1 MGNQRPFIAA
11 AAAAAGLAALYRG
24 HVKRWMYRWGATDGE
39 VIATLPGD
47 EWVTPGAPRTT
58 RAITID
64 APREAVWPWLAQ
76 IGEDRGGFYSY
87 SLLERVVG
95 AHVNNTN
102 TNTIHQEWQDLHVGD
117 AIWLARRHG
126 ERSRQMVA
134 AMEPNS
140 RLLLM
145 APDDYAR
152 VQNGQ
157 KASGAWGFYLTG
169 QSGRT
174 RLLVRGSGGV
184 VGRIWFDVPHFV
196 MEQKMM
202 RGICERAQRS
212 WRPGVITMAHNLFD
226 RVDAQAVRPS
236 PL

>member
-1 MGNQRPFIAA
+1 MA
-11 AAAAAGLAALYRG
+11 
-24 HVKRWMYRWGATDGE
+24 
-39 VIATLPGD
+39 
-47 EWVTPGAPRTT
+47 
-58 RAITID
+58 
-64 APREAVWPWLAQ
+64 
-76 IGEDRGGFYSY
+76 
-87 SLLERVVG
+87 G
-95 AHVNNTN
+95 AHIHNTN

-117 AIWLARRHG
+117 AIWLARRYG
-126 ERSRQMVA
+126 ERARQMVA

-145 APDDYAR
+145 ASDDYVR

-157 KASGAWGFYLTG
+157 KASGAWGFYLTE

-202 RGICERAQRS
+202 RGISERAQRS
-212 WRPGVITMAHNLFD
+212 WRPGVSTVARILFD
-226 RVDAQAVRPS
+226 RAGAQAR
-236 PL
+236 